1 MSEVEQFLK
10 NFSRMCDSCDTTC
23 SPCALG
29 FGPSICCKHPDC
41 WDEESIRESINAV
54 NSWAEQHPVKS
65 RLDDLLEKY
74 PDFDLRNG
82 YPMFYPRVFGYCQY
96 ECIKC
101 NAYERGIEYCWNL
114 PL

>member
-1 MSEVEQFLK
+1 MSEVEQFFENL
-10 NFSRMCDSCDTTC
+10 RRLCDENNCRTC
-23 SPCALG
+23 VFDSNQG
-29 FGPSICCKHPDC
+29 ICHVAPYHYTNK
-41 WDEESIRESINAV
+41 EIKEVIEKV
-54 NSWAEQHPVKS
+54 NSWVKEHPYKR

-101 NAYERGIEYCWNL
+101 DAYERGIEYCWNL